1 MTPDPNIFRNPV
13 DVTRDAADA
22 AATKLQKHFKNN
34 YSLVRRLFPTYIL
47 LTYIL
52 IIFISYDSFKSSDLQ
67 QTTTKK
73 KTIDA
78 PPKGSTKVSRKVKK
92 PKHKQTIK
100 TPVEPA
106 QRKVRKDKV
115 AGPPFVCQ
123 RCNASYSQRKTLWQH
138 VKSGKC
144 QGVPRPEKPKHKVIK
159 GRYYCAHPTCLPPA
173 GEFGD
178 QVGPVRQVFR
188 LLLLIC
194 KVKEERR

>member
-1 MTPDPNIFRNPV
+1 MVSLGLEPRQQDGRCRGINLAM
-13 DVTRDAADA
+13 AAP
-22 AATKLQKHFKNN
+22 
-34 YSLVRRLFPTYIL
+34 PTYIL

>member
-1 MTPDPNIFRNPV
+1 MVSLGLEPRQQDGRCRGINLAM
-13 DVTRDAADA
+13 AAP
-22 AATKLQKHFKNN
+22 
-34 YSLVRRLFPTYIL
+34 PTYIL

-115 AGPPFVCQ
+115 AGPPFVCAACW
-123 RCNASYSQRKTLWQH
+123 RIRR
-138 VKSGKC
+138 SGRSRSTSLSIIIIDL
-144 QGVPRPEKPKHKVIK
+144 QSEG
-159 GRYYCAHPTCLPPA
+159 
-173 GEFGD
+173 GETM
-178 QVGPVRQVFR
+178 
-188 LLLLIC
+188 I
-194 KVKEERR
+194 